1 MCGHVGYIGAKASIG
16 VAKKLLIECQ
26 TRGKDATGYLEIS
39 NDGRYALRKQACT
52 ARQFVENMTFQF
64 RGENHTFL
72 GHTRYATQGDKTS
85 TEQAHPFVGQRFVL
99 FHNGVIQDID
109 QKRLSKRFG
118 IVAPNGVDSEL
129 FLAFLEKTGSVDK
142 LRDEFLPELSEH
154 STYAL
159 VIFDKV
165 TKNVHLLRCNG
176 RTLALGK
183 TSGNGLYYGST
194 AEILQAAIGK
204 RAVTVEM
211 LQEYRH
217 LEISSFSGEILRE
230 CAIGRA
236 KAGLGIEDAVDY
248 IKQYRKPIRFF

>member
-1 MCGHVGYIGAKASIG
+1 MAV
-16 VAKKLLIECQ
+16 
-26 TRGKDATGYLEIS
+26 
-39 NDGRYALRKQACT
+39 T
-52 ARQFVENMTFQF
+52 ARQFIGNMAFQF
-64 RGENHTFL
+64 KGENHTFL

-85 TEQAHPFVGQRFVL
+85 TLQAHPFNGQRFIL
-99 FHNGVIQDID
+99 FHNGIIQDID

-129 FLAFLEKTGSVDK
+129 FLAFLEKHGSVDK
-142 LRDEFLPELSEH
+142 LRDEFLPALSEH

-159 VIFDKV
+159 VIFDKM
-165 TKNVHLLRCNG
+165 TKNVHLMRCDG

-183 TSGNGLYYGST
+183 TAGNGLFYGST

-211 LQEYRH
+211 LQEYTH
-217 LEISSFSGEILRE
+217 VEISSFSGEILRK

-236 KAGLGIEDAVDY
+236 KAGLGIEDAKDY
-248 IKQYRKPIRFF
+248 INRYKKPIRFF

>member
-1 MCGHVGYIGAKASIG
+1 MCGHVGYIGVKANLPL
-16 VAKKLLIECQ
+16 AKKLLIECQ
-26 TRGKDATGYLEIS
+26 VRGKDATGYVEIA
-39 NDGRYALRKQACT
+39 DGRYSLRKMACT
-52 ARQFVENMTFQF
+52 ALEFVADMKFQF
-64 RGENHTFL
+64 KGENHTFL

-85 TEQAHPFVGQRFVL
+85 TVQAHPFCGGRFIL
-99 FHNGVIQDID
+99 FHNGVIQDVD

-129 FLAFLEKTGSVDK
+129 FLSYLEKSGSVDK
-142 LRDEFLPELSEH
+142 LRDEFLPALGKY

-176 RTLALGK
+176 RTMALGRTASK
-183 TSGNGLYYGST
+183 GLFYGST

-204 RAVTVEM
+204 RSVTVEL
-211 LQEYRH
+211 LQEYTH
-217 LEISSFSGEILRE
+217 VEISSFSGEILRE

-248 IKQYRKPIRFF
+248 IKQYKKPIRFF